1 MTTIKDIYNYINE
14 IAPYE
19 LQESYDNSGLC
30 IGNGRTEVKKA
41 LIALDVTKIH
51 LFDKETEQTITN

>member
-30 IGNGRTEVKKA
+30 LGNGRIEVKKNT
-41 LIALDVTKIH
+41 D
-51 LFDKETEQTITN
+51 EE

>member
-14 IAPYE
+14 IAPYN

-30 IGNGRTEVKKA
+30 VGNGRTEVTKA
-41 LIALDVTKIH
+41 LVALDVTKDI
-51 LFDKETEQTITN
+51 IA